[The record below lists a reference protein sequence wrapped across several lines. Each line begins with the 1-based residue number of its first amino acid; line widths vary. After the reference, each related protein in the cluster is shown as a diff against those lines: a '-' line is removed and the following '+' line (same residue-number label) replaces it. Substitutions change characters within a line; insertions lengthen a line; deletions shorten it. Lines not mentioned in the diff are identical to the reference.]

1 MREKIIKSVIDEK
14 LIVIVRGVKKDDLI
28 PLAEAM
34 YLGGVRLLE
43 ITFSANGSTSDEET
57 ADNIR
62 MLAEHF
68 DGRMLIGA
76 GTVLNEMQVCLTAEA
91 GGRFIISPDVNE
103 AVIKKT
109 RELGLVSMPGALTP
123 TEIQTAHKAGADFI
137 KLFPCDA
144 FGTGY
149 IKAVSAPLSHVRLL
163 AVGGVNLDNI
173 PDFLKAGV
181 YGFGMG
187 SNIVN
192 KKMVEDGDFEAITA
206 LAKKHVDLIK
216 ELTK

>member
-76 GTVLNEMQVCLTAEA
+76 GTVLNERQVCLTAEA

-173 PDFLKAGV
+173 PDFLRAGV

-192 KKMVEDGDFEAITA
+192 KKMVENGDFEAITA

>member
-14 LIVIVRGVKKDDLI
+14 LIVIVRGVKKDNLI

-76 GTVLNEMQVCLTAEA
+76 GTVLNERQVCLTAEA